1 MTIETDDIQALDLL
15 SSPSASIVY
24 LERSINEKRRDL
36 QRIVSETCG
45 QAVFWPSTEG
55 AAADSV
61 SSNRRQLMGEIHLRG
76 NLQPSSAVPGLV
88 IEVRPFLAALA
99 SNLFCIPVC
108 GSRLPSSSAR
118 VQGVGEGTSS
128 SAGGRDNNE
137 IRCGAAT
144 ENLHTCDVR
153 NAQCG
158 RRLLLSC

>member
-55 AAADSV
+55 AAADSA

-76 NLQPSSAVPGLV
+76 HLQPSSAVPGLV

-99 SNLFCIPVC
+99 SNLFILYPSMRWSSSLFKRQ
-108 GSRLPSSSAR
+108 GSRRRRGNLYF
-118 VQGVGEGTSS
+118 
-128 SAGGRDNNE
+128 GRWS
-137 IRCGAAT
+137 R
-144 ENLHTCDVR
+144 
-153 NAQCG
+153 
-158 RRLLLSC
+158 